1 MFKLKEKAAM
11 RWVGVFPLVLML
23 LGATCLFERPAYAY
37 VDPGSGLLAVQA
49 VGSAI
54 VATGWYLRRKIYL
67 FLQHV
72 DSTKREPEKT
82 FDTRNEEKPPR
93 P

>member
-1 MFKLKEKAAM
+1 M

-23 LGATCLFERPAYAY
+23 LGATILFERPAHAY

-49 VGSAI
+49 FGSVL
-54 VATGWYLRRKIYL
+54 VATGWYLRRRIYML
-67 FLQHV
+67 FQHV

-82 FDTRNEEKPPR
+82 SDVMNRDKLPR
-93 P
+93 S